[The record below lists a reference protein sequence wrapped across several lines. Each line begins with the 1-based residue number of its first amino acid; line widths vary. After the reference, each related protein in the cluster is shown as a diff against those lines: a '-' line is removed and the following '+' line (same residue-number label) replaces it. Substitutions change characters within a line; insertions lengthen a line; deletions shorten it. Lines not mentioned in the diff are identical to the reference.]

1 MCEKRKNG
9 AKYVCEVLKC
19 IDLTKLQKCN
29 ERVSEDE
36 ESLERHKVSKTK
48 GPQIRCIPHRR
59 RGLAQCKSNCRS
71 RWFNSL
77 RKKRTLKAQVL
88 STEAKTLA
96 QYKSS
101 CEEKLVLTKM

>member
-9 AKYVCEVLKC
+9 AKYVCEVLEC
-19 IDLTKLQKCN
+19 IDLTKLQRCN

-59 RGLAQCKSNCRS
+59 KTGSMQIELQI
-71 RWFNSL
+71 
-77 RKKRTLKAQVL
+77 TLVQ
-88 STEAKTLA
+88 
-96 QYKSS
+96 
-101 CEEKLVLTKM
+101 